1 MRVLLV
7 NKFHWRKG
15 GSETYYFSLA
25 EGLRELGHE
34 VFFFSMQDERN
45 EPCTESEFFVTN
57 RDYSGS
63 SSPLR
68 KVSAAASL
76 IYSPEAKRKFQ
87 ALCEKVRPDVVHLN
101 LVHRQITLSILDAP
115 YLKKHHVPVVMTLHD
130 CILVCPSYL
139 MIDGEGRRCNEC
151 LDGKFRHCVERR
163 CVKGS
168 RSKSLLAAAE
178 ARFLRMHD
186 SYEKVDRFVVPSR
199 FMEGVLIR
207 GGFVSGKIQVLRNFL
222 PFPMNQN
229 DALNSTMTGTGETG
243 SPYVLFL
250 GRLSSEKGPDVL
262 LKAFSLCVEKLGDLN
277 VVFAGDGPMRAE
289 LERSVPS
296 ELSSRVSFTGYLRG
310 DALRS
315 LIKGASFVVVPSRC
329 YENFPYSILE
339 AFSFG
344 VPVIGSELGGI
355 PELVVEG
362 STGFLCKPDDPSSL
376 ADALTRSRHM
386 LLASLS
392 YDDMREKCRDLVRCT
407 CDKNRYLT
415 SLTDLY
421 EALIL
426 ERGVHGD

>member
-45 EPCTESEFFVTN
+45 EPCAESEFFVTN

-63 SSPLR
+63 SSPLQ
-68 KVSAAASL
+68 KVTAAASL

-139 MIDGEGRRCNEC
+139 LIDGEGRRCNEC

-178 ARFLRMHD
+178 ARFLRMHG
-186 SYEKVDRFVVPSR
+186 SYEKVDQFVVPSR
-199 FMEGVLIR
+199 FMEGVLVQ
-207 GGFVSGKIQVLRNFL
+207 GGFDSEKIKLLRNFL
-222 PFPMNQN
+222 PTTLGM
-229 DALNSTMTGTGETG
+229 DDTLDSRETGTAETG
-243 SPYVLFL
+243 SSYVLFL
-250 GRLSSEKGPDVL
+250 GRLSEEKGPDVL
-262 LKAFSLCVEKLGDLN
+262 LEAFSICAEKLRDLK
-277 VVFAGDGPMRAE
+277 VVFAGDGPMRGE
-289 LERSVPS
+289 LEKSIPS
-296 ELSSRVSFTGYLRG
+296 ELSARISFTGYLRG
-310 DALRS
+310 GALRN

-344 VPVIGSELGGI
+344 VPVVGSRLGGI

-362 STGFLCKPDDPSSL
+362 STGFLCEPDDPSSI
-376 ADALTRSRHM
+376 ADALIRCSHTLTM
-386 LLASLS
+386 SLS
-392 YDDMREKCRDLVRCT
+392 YDGMRENCRELVRRT
-407 CDKNRYLT
+407 CDRNRYLT

-421 EALIL
+421 KALIL
-426 ERGVHGD
+426 ERSVHGD

>member
-45 EPCTESEFFVTN
+45 EPCAESEFFVTN

-63 SSPLR
+63 SSPLQ
-68 KVSAAASL
+68 KVTAAASL

-101 LVHRQITLSILDAP
+101 LVYRQITLSILDAP

-139 MIDGEGRRCNEC
+139 LIDGKGRRCNEC

-178 ARFLRMHD
+178 ARFLRMHG
-186 SYEKVDRFVVPSR
+186 SYEKVDQFVVPSR
-199 FMEGVLIR
+199 FMEGVLVQ
-207 GGFVSGKIQVLRNFL
+207 GGFDSEKIKLLRNFL
-222 PFPMNQN
+222 PTTLGM
-229 DALNSTMTGTGETG
+229 DDTLDSRETGTAETG
-243 SPYVLFL
+243 SSYVLFL
-250 GRLSSEKGPDVL
+250 GRLSEEKGPDVL
-262 LKAFSLCVEKLGDLN
+262 LEAFSICAEKLRDLK
-277 VVFAGDGPMRAE
+277 VVFAGDGPMRGE
-289 LERSVPS
+289 LEKSIPS
-296 ELSSRVSFTGYLRG
+296 ELSARISFTGYLRG
-310 DALRS
+310 GALRN

-344 VPVIGSELGGI
+344 VPVVGSRLGGI

-362 STGFLCKPDDPSSL
+362 STGFLCEPDDPSSI
-376 ADALTRSRHM
+376 ADALIRCSHTLTM
-386 LLASLS
+386 SLS
-392 YDDMREKCRDLVRCT
+392 YDGMRENCRELVRRT
-407 CDKNRYLT
+407 CDRNRYLT

-421 EALIL
+421 KALIL
-426 ERGVHGD
+426 ERSVHGD

>member
-1 MRVLLV
+1 
-7 NKFHWRKG
+7 
-15 GSETYYFSLA
+15 
-25 EGLRELGHE
+25 
-34 VFFFSMQDERN
+34 
-45 EPCTESEFFVTN
+45 
-57 RDYSGS
+57 
-63 SSPLR
+63 
-68 KVSAAASL
+68 
-76 IYSPEAKRKFQ
+76 
-87 ALCEKVRPDVVHLN
+87 
-101 LVHRQITLSILDAP
+101 
-115 YLKKHHVPVVMTLHD
+115 
-130 CILVCPSYL
+130 

-178 ARFLRMHD
+178 ARFLRVHD

-199 FMEGVLIR
+199 FMEENLVR
-207 GGFVSGKIQVLRNFL
+207 GGFDSGKIQVLRNFL
-222 PFPMNQN
+222 PFPLGQD
-229 DALNSTMTGTGETG
+229 DALNSSATGIGDTEH
-243 SPYVLFL
+243 PYVLFL
-250 GRLSSEKGPDVL
+250 GRLSREKGPDVL
-262 LKAFSLCVEKLGDLN
+262 LKAFSMCVEKLRDLN

-392 YDDMREKCRDLVRCT
+392 YDDMRENCRDLVRCT